1 MDKGCNYSRIEIV
14 LYSCVYFVNC
24 VFLDPAD
31 KDQIAGN
38 RTRKSVERNVRSK
51 RPTTSAREGLVHGNV
66 EPIKAEQRLMQSS
79 ESRSSSSRPPTSER
93 TSASPSTGTSDLYL
107 KDTSNKN
114 TDSAV
119 VVNSDTEKRPPN
131 SNSNS
136 AVPAD
141 NLKEDTDVDLDE
153 QSIFTYVFHY

>member
-1 MDKGCNYSRIEIV
+1 VFIWSITK
-14 LYSCVYFVNC
+14 FC